1 MGWIAVPRASVTPP
15 LACID
20 SMRPIPANRFQ
31 LIPQAGSEAV
41 MICSAL
47 RYADSAIVGTPS
59 LPGECMTT
67 VGGGADTAAAA
78 MWKLSGSCWMAMTL
92 GPDESLE
99 AGATTATGA
108 IVACRSIGVGAAAP
122 TAPANTKGVIT
133 ATANARVRLMQ
144 IPRCRTAAM
153 APRAPELPAMR
164 TRRSMA
170 CEPFGHLRN
179 RVSLADFRDYLV

>member
-20 SMRPIPANRFQ
+20 SMRPIPASRFQ
-31 LIPQAGSEAV
+31 LIPQAGSEAG
-41 MICSAL
+41 MICSAF

-99 AGATTATGA
+99 AGGTTATG
-108 IVACRSIGVGAAAP
+108 GVGAFPSHRGGCWA
-122 TAPANTKGVIT
+122 
-133 ATANARVRLMQ
+133 
-144 IPRCRTAAM
+144 
-153 APRAPELPAMR
+153 
-164 TRRSMA
+164 
-170 CEPFGHLRN
+170 
-179 RVSLADFRDYLV
+179 